1 MPLCCI
7 SFVPLLL
14 IKMLSDTFLYS
25 LDFAYDARCDEKVE
39 YKALASGGPFVGM
52 TGCRSVIWM
61 KFSLILSQ
69 ASRTENE

>member
-25 LDFAYDARCDEKVE
+25 LDFAYDARCDEI
-39 YKALASGGPFVGM
+39 SGVPSFSVGRAI
-52 TGCRSVIWM
+52 CRYDGLPERYLDEI
-61 KFSLILSQ
+61 
-69 ASRTENE
+69 